1 MPSAGAFGAVMKR
14 YYFDIRDGDEV
25 AVDKEGLELPAIGHV
40 QAEAARA
47 LADLATDVVQNDF
60 RAGAARVLAIEVR
73 DTRAASPF
81 HLRVGSDLA
90 RECRP
95 PSAYIMKNTT
105 KIAPTIKIS
114 VAMDRISTQSYRAMK
129 QCRLVSR

>member
-1 MPSAGAFGAVMKR
+1 MKR
-14 YYFDIRDGDEV
+14 YYFDIRDGDEL

-73 DTRAASPF
+73 DTAGPVLQAGF
-81 HLRVGSDLA
+81 
-90 RECRP
+90 
-95 PSAYIMKNTT
+95 
-105 KIAPTIKIS
+105 TIES
-114 VAMDRISTQSYRAMK
+114 GQT
-129 QCRLVSR
+129 